1 MARSTGWSIRA
12 PPLSLR
18 EDHSV
23 NDADRLSTLAEA
35 AAAFVEDGMT
45 VGLGSGSTA
54 EAFVHALG
62 VRVRQ
67 GLNIQ
72 GIPTS
77 RRTEHAA
84 REAGIPLTTLS
95 DAQVVDFGIDGA
107 DEIDPRL
114 CLTKGRGGALL
125 FEKLVAASC
134 NRWVIVAAS
143 EKLVDRLGTRMSL
156 PVEIIPFGW
165 ETTQARVEALG
176 FSAPLR
182 VAGDGVPIVTDGTH
196 FILDCATGPIEDP
209 QTFGDTLKCITGVI
223 DHGIFVDLAAAAL
236 VVDPDGTVRELTRA

>member
-1 MARSTGWSIRA
+1 
-12 PPLSLR
+12 
-18 EDHSV
+18 V

-209 QTFGDTLKCITGVI
+209 RTFGDTLKCITGVI